1 MELVFAGLA
10 IIFSLLL
17 ASLQKQ
23 PEGQPLRV
31 RVQDRRD

>member
-10 IIFSLLL
+10 IVFSLLL

-23 PEGQPLRV
+23 PERQPLRV
-31 RVQDRRD
+31 RLQNRRD